1 VTAVR
6 FCDELDFALGWI
18 HPEPAYQRRAS
29 HALAV
34 DGRVWLFDPT
44 EGDGVDERVRA
55 LGEPA
60 GVIQQF
66 GRHARDCRAFAER
79 YGVPLHVLSI
89 GDAPFEE
96 IPLSATEIGVWSPA
110 QRTLVVGEAVGTGV
124 FDRTIGERLGVHPM
138 MRLSPPKALLAL
150 SPEHLLV
157 GHGAGLHGPDATTEL
172 HRAIRQSARRA
183 PLLALNLVPGL
194 RSSD

>member
-1 VTAVR
+1 MTAVS

-18 HPEPAYQRRAS
+18 HPAPAYQRRAS
-29 HALAV
+29 HALGV
-34 DGRVWLFDPT
+34 EGRVWLFDPV

-66 GRHARDCRAFAER
+66 GRHTRDGRAFAER
-79 YGVPLHVLSI
+79 YGVPLHVLSV

-96 IPLSATEIGVWSPA
+96 IRLSKTEIAVWSPT
-110 QRTLVVGEAVGTGV
+110 QRTLVVAEAVGTGV
-124 FDRTIGERLGVHPM
+124 FDRTVGERLGVHPM
-138 MRLSPPKALLAL
+138 MRLAPPRALLAL

-157 GHGAGLHGPDATTEL
+157 GHGAGLHGRDATKEL
-172 HRAIRQSARRA
+172 HRAISQSARRA
-183 PLLALNLVPGL
+183 PLLALNLVPAL
-194 RSSD
+194 RPR